1 MSAKLVILKIIKM
14 ENLNKIILSEK
25 QKEIFLKNG
34 YINLPKEDAPDELKV
49 TLSIVP
55 DGVKATWYNGEIE
68 TLKKEDILT
77 NANKR
82 QSVENLKQ
90 DLIDKLNSYYENK
103 EEPMYNFSTIKGQR
117 ILDISLDINHNKEA
131 VAAVVKY
138 ISLEP
143 PIEPEARNYR
153 LNDVMLDDD
162 AYMKEFNK
170 YKNDVNFFDKEISE
184 TIQLLQKHNIS
195 TEKIDSLGINPMDAW
210 VFKELNDDLSKDFA
224 EYLIKEGHKDVTF
237 KDKILLSPAEVKI
250 REELNYLNTSDF
262 HKELANRYA
271 SELSKPTDL
280 SKGLNVD
287 KISEKQS
294 YHWNLSI
301 VTGEDFKT
309 KESLNKL
316 VEQFNESQY
325 KNFNFLKDQI
335 KFLGFGTKE
344 NLHLELANKITQ
356 GADNFKID
364 LHSEMNHFKSNQ
376 IKFELSFNKSKE
388 TGNVFFNSYE
398 IKLNNKEKEQYL
410 SFTVDL
416 KKIPFSAKEAVNL
429 IEGRS
434 VRTEINLKNGDKED
448 VFVKIDFQN
457 PNENGKYNL
466 NKFFP
471 NYGVNTSDI
480 LKKSNVLIANDEIK
494 NKLIK
499 SLEKGNVVPVIIK
512 NNEGN
517 NKLNAVLN
525 PQFKTLNLYDFK
537 MQRVSNIQ
545 SMQNTNISTEKQT
558 TENNIQQSTQR
569 KL

>member
-1 MSAKLVILKIIKM
+1 MENNINNEKFFSQDDLKI
-14 ENLNKIILSEK
+14 SEYHKK
-25 QKEIFLKNG
+25 QLLKDGFVN
-34 YINLPKEDAPDELKV
+34 IPQDDHDDELKV
-49 TLSIVP
+49 RLSLQK
-55 DGVKATWYNGEIE
+55 DGNIEAFWYNGEIE
-68 TLKKEDILT
+68 YFKKEQIVT
-77 NANKR
+77 NVKN
-82 QSVENLKQ
+82 SLKD
-90 DLIDKLNSYYENK
+90 DL
-103 EEPMYNFSTIKGQR
+103 
-117 ILDISLDINHNKEA
+117 
-131 VAAVVKY
+131 
-138 ISLEP
+138 
-143 PIEPEARNYR
+143 
-153 LNDVMLDDD
+153 
-162 AYMKEFNK
+162 
-170 YKNDVNFFDKEISE
+170 
-184 TIQLLQKHNIS
+184 
-195 TEKIDSLGINPMDAW
+195 KIDLNITSDQRKAFSDYFEYGITSDKASLSPEQAAKIPDIIDNNLLSSTDKILLATEGLELKPFGLKYSIN
-210 VFKELNDDLSKDFA
+210 ENNNLERIQLNDDLIEEKS
-224 EYLIKEGHKDVTF
+224 LVQNKDVKF
-237 KDKILLSPAEVKI
+237 KDMLLLTPAEIKV
-250 REELNYLNTSDF
+250 RQELSHLNTSNF

-271 SELSKPTDL
+271 AELSKPTDL

-301 VTGEDFKT
+301 VTGEDFKI

-316 VEQFNESQY
+316 VEQFNEPQY

-364 LHSEMNHFKSNQ
+364 QHTEMNHFKSSQ

-388 TGNVFFNSYE
+388 TGNVFLNSYE

-448 VFVKIDFQN
+448 VFIKIDFQN

-471 NYGVNTSDI
+471 NYGVNTSEI

-512 NNEGN
+512 NIEGN

-545 SMQNTNISTEKQT
+545 SIQNTNISTEKQT
-558 TENNIQQSTQR
+558 SENNMQQSTQR

>member
-1 MSAKLVILKIIKM
+1 M
-14 ENLNKIILSEK
+14 ENLNNKIILSEK

-34 YINLPKEDAPDELKV
+34 HINLPKEDAPDELKV
-49 TLSIVP
+49 TLSIIP
-55 DGVKATWYNGEIE
+55 DGVKAAWYNGEVE

-77 NANKR
+77 NVNKNR
-82 QSVENLKQ
+82 SVENLTQ
-90 DLIDKLNSYYENK
+90 VLIDKLNSYYENK
-103 EEPMYNFSTIKGQR
+103 EEPMYNFDTIGGQR
-117 ILDISLDINHNKEA
+117 ILDLSLDINHNKEA
-131 VAAVVKY
+131 VAAVIKY

-143 PIEPEARNYR
+143 PIEPEAKNYR
-153 LNDVMLDDD
+153 LNDVMLDGD

-170 YKNDVNFFDKEISE
+170 YKNEVNFFDKELSE
-184 TIQLLQKHNIS
+184 TIQELQKHNIS
-195 TEKIDSLGINPMDAW
+195 TEKVDSLGINPIDGW

-224 EYLIKEGHKDVTF
+224 EYLRKEGHKDVIF
-237 KDKILLSPAEVKI
+237 NDKVLLSPAEIKI
-250 REELNYLNTSDF
+250 REELSHLNTSDF
-262 HKELANRYA
+262 HKELGNRYA
-271 SELSKPTDL
+271 AELSKPTEL
-280 SKGLNVD
+280 SKGLNVNE
-287 KISEKQS
+287 ISEKQS
-294 YHWNLSI
+294 YHWNLSVVI
-301 VTGEDFKT
+301 SEDFKT
-309 KESLNKL
+309 KESLNNL
-316 VEQFNESQY
+316 VNQFNELQY

-335 KFLGFGTKE
+335 KYLGFGIKE
-344 NLHLELANKITQ
+344 SLHLELANKITQ
-356 GADNFKID
+356 GTDNFKID
-364 LHSEMNHFKSNQ
+364 HHTEMNHFKSNQ

-388 TGNVFFNSYE
+388 TGNVFLNSYE
-398 IKLNNKEKEQYL
+398 VNLSNKEKEQDV

-434 VRTEINLKNGDKED
+434 VRTEINLKNRDKED

-466 NKFFP
+466 NKFSP
-471 NYGVNTSDI
+471 NYGVNTSEI
-480 LKKSNVLIANDEIK
+480 LKKSNVLTANDEIK

-499 SLEKGNVVPVIIK
+499 SLEKGNVVPLIIK

-545 SMQNTNISTEKQT
+545 SMQNTSISIEKQT
-558 TENNIQQSTQR
+558 NEKNNIQQSTQR